1 MANINHASLASIPSE
16 LADRM
21 VVFKPFWLGDRAIR
35 NWREAVNHLV
45 KNFWGAGADCGFPL
59 EARAVFNEGGTYN
72 SYDAVVTIY
81 PDGRYE
87 VRLIH

>member
-1 MANINHASLASIPSE
+1 MADINQVSLYSIPAE
-16 LADRM
+16 LAERM
-21 VVFKPFWLGDRAIR
+21 VVFKPCWMGESPIH

-45 KNFWGAGADCGFPL
+45 KYFWGAGADCGFEL

-81 PDGRYE
+81 PDGRFG
-87 VRLIH
+87 VRLVH